1 MVRRGFEPLFSNLIS
16 VSVSKPY
23 ETTYPSLLRQWRA
36 VQIITPLSECNLLH
50 NLYCQLSAY
59 WPILLHIVAVKCL
72 DAPFKVVLL
81 QNLTYSLSTT
91 PDLPIAVN
99 EKTLKEKSKISVR
112 FLYGS
117 LIILAYSIFCGAWG
131 SRTLVL
137 TTDS

>member
-1 MVRRGFEPLFSNLIS
+1 MYNP
-16 VSVSKPY
+16 
-23 ETTYPSLLRQWRA
+23 
-36 VQIITPLSECNLLH
+36 LH

-59 WPILLHIVAVKCL
+59 RPILLHIVAVKCL
-72 DAPFKVVLL
+72 DAPFKVVLS

-117 LIILAYSIFCGAWG
+117 LIILAYSIFCGA
-131 SRTLVL
+131 
-137 TTDS
+137 